1 MPAGDQQF
9 LILCGPST
17 DQGSP
22 GLALVVA
29 ALLFTLPM
37 ALWMRFRGMA
47 WRPTLEMSVAT
58 LGVAVLV
65 VALSG
70 FGLVSQSERT
80 SGLAEGLLRALVR
93 GHDRGHDF
101 PASLVHRT
109 HRPPDGHHAQ

>member
-1 MPAGDQQF
+1 VPAGDQQF

-65 VALSG
+65 FALSG
-70 FGLVSQSERT
+70 FGLVSQSGLQAWPKASCGPWCVVMIAAMIFRLPLYTGRT
-80 SGLAEGLLRALVR
+80 
-93 GHDRGHDF
+93 GHQM
-101 PASLVHRT
+101 
-109 HRPPDGHHAQ
+109 GHHDQ